1 VRRNQRANAMSEK
14 KPDDR
19 SWSPATIDLSSWC
32 MNHRGNHDT
41 IVDALSIDHPAA
53 CGCAGAAIRG
63 WVMGMDEFFPETI
76 PQLIEIE

>member
-1 VRRNQRANAMSEK
+1 
-14 KPDDR
+14 
-19 SWSPATIDLSSWC
+19 